1 MSLIEKVELVVIV
14 KLALEFEKFALLSK
28 ASVALNKISAE
39 LLWGSGSSFS
49 GLWEL

>member
-1 MSLIEKVELVVIV
+1 MFEFNRVELVVIV